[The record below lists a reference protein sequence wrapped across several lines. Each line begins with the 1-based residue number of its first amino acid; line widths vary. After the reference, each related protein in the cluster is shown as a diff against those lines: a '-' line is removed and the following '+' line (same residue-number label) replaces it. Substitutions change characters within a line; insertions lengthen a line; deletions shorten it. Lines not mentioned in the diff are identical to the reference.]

1 VEIRDV
7 QVPVQMQRAMAKQAE
22 AERERR
28 AKIIAAEGELQA
40 SQKLGEAA
48 AIISA
53 SPGALQ
59 LRQLQTMVEISAENS
74 STVIFP
80 IPIQLL
86 DALEAIGGKRSR
98 SE

>member
-1 VEIRDV
+1 
-7 QVPVQMQRAMAKQAE
+7 M
-22 AERERR
+22 
-28 AKIIAAEGELQA
+28 
-40 SQKLGEAA
+40 
-48 AIISA
+48 ISA

-86 DALEAIGGKRSR
+86 EALEKNR
-98 SE
+98 